1 MLCVLGF
8 VYRTFRRGR
17 CFCLVYICFVC
28 LMFLLCSVLRAGFAK
43 VTLDSGRSH
52 LHHASW
58 ETWQHCAVLIINQFL
73 TLLIS
78 WKLTSFHQTHFNRS
92 GIASRSQDGWLSSGW
107 TWNSGSAYLG
117 SPPCW
122 ELAPTSHLQLG
133 DQPSSPLIS
142 QHHHHNHHHQSS
154 PSITITNHHQTST
167 SIINHHHLSSAD
179 DSAISLNTITNRIIN
194 IKKKTNII
202 NQNEFCFLLAGQWSC
217 LKHIIPLEIQVKFW
231 MLSYIRFSL
240 TSHLNKNP
248 LDLRMSAKWSE
259 TATLSSR
266 RCDRVGGGAQGAA
279 TCGSLLC
286 WAWCA
291 FHWCACCVGAFHT
304 CAWHVFCAYG
314 GWRPGRGTLTLL
326 QKDFWYVLVSEM
338 LLISVLKVPLY

>member
-1 MLCVLGF
+1 MLLPSV
-8 VYRTFRRGR
+8 
-17 CFCLVYICFVC
+17 CFVC
-28 LMFLLCSVLRAGFAK
+28 LMFLLCLVLRAGFAK

-154 PSITITNHHQTST
+154 PSI
-167 SIINHHHLSSAD
+167 INHHHLSTAD
-179 DSAISLNTITNRIIN
+179 DSAISLESRLSTQSQTQLSTPTRRPASST
-194 IKKKTNII
+194 KTNSV
-202 NQNEFCFLLAGQWSC
+202 FL
-217 LKHIIPLEIQVKFW
+217 
-231 MLSYIRFSL
+231 
-240 TSHLNKNP
+240 
-248 LDLRMSAKWSE
+248 
-259 TATLSSR
+259 
-266 RCDRVGGGAQGAA
+266 
-279 TCGSLLC
+279 
-286 WAWCA
+286 
-291 FHWCACCVGAFHT
+291 
-304 CAWHVFCAYG
+304 
-314 GWRPGRGTLTLL
+314 GRY
-326 QKDFWYVLVSEM
+326 QKIL
-338 LLISVLKVPLY
+338 